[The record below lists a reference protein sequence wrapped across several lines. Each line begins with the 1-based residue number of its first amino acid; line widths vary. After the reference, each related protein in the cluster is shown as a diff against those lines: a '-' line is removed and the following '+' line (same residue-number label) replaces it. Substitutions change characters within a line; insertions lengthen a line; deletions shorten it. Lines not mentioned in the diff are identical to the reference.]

1 MALVGKTEGYVTY
14 QDVKNITDNPNE
26 SKERYLKF
34 NGSNTYGVIPISI
47 RNKMSWE
54 MELTIVSNETRKGSQ
69 PYNQRCII
77 GVDTPGY
84 RSYDAHA
91 DIKEGYF
98 HIFSGLGGNTSI
110 YDLPSGSELI
120 TSGGDYGF
128 KTPKYISDGNKHT
141 IKFYLSNSS
150 KLGCLIDGEDFGYLN
165 VVETLGYEASENIY
179 IGASYT
185 GERVYCQFDL
195 YHLRITVDGVLQGE
209 YDLKG
214 ANESTVPDISGN
226 NHPITLHGTVV
237 YGESGKTYIDPTLP
251 EGMGGYSNP
260 YVIHKLHNGL
270 DMRKLEVY
278 FTYKQ
283 DDKINIWEGTDNVP
297 VMTGLTQS
305 YITNRPHDGLD
316 IRNLES
322 YIRYRPH
329 DGLDIRKLETYF
341 LYKQEDKVDTF
352 KIPYGIGGFT
362 TIFILE
368 RIKGLVGYL
377 NDMNVSKVQGI
388 ALGSNYFNLKDIQK
402 FNMIPFFNNNTTDI
416 EEGDTTG

>member
-1 MALVGKTEGYVTY
+1 MALVGKTEGYAIY
-14 QDVKNITDNPNE
+14 VKQFKYEKIWIEPNMPSNGTWMSDGYSCRGSGLDE
-26 SKERYLKF
+26 LSDLYKVFNGTHTSYLNKF
-34 NGSNTYGVIPISI
+34 NKGAWIEICLPQATEVAGCYMTSSDGFFPATGDIYYSDDGESYIKCGSWTD
-47 RNKMSWE
+47 
-54 MELTIVSNETRKGSQ
+54 TSNSENVTAYVTKGSGAHRIWRFMSTGRASAH
-69 PYNQRCII
+69 PSANADVSVAKLFTEEHIS
-77 GVDTPGY
+77 VD
-84 RSYDAHA
+84 
-91 DIKEGYF
+91 
-98 HIFSGLGGNTSI
+98 N
-110 YDLPSGSELI
+110 
-120 TSGGDYGF
+120 
-128 KTPKYISDGNKHT
+128 
-141 IKFYLSNSS
+141 
-150 KLGCLIDGEDFGYLN
+150 
-165 VVETLGYEASENIY
+165 
-179 IGASYT
+179 
-185 GERVYCQFDL
+185 
-195 YHLRITVDGVLQGE
+195 
-209 YDLKG
+209 
-214 ANESTVPDISGN
+214 
-226 NHPITLHGTVV
+226 
-237 YGESGKTYIDPTLP
+237 TLP

-377 NDMNVSKVQGI
+377 NDINVSKVQGI

-402 FNMIPFFNNNTTDI
+402 FNMVPFFNNNTTDTG
-416 EEGDTTG
+416 EGDTDDS